1 MSAAGSTRRARWLLR
16 EPSRDAAARLF
27 ALPYSGCGASMYRGW
42 PRFAGDVEVCAVQ
55 LPGRENR
62 MREEPYTSFGA
73 LADSLAEGLLPYLD
87 RPFAFFGH
95 CSSAL
100 AGYETTLRLAAKGYP
115 TPDRLFVSS
124 QVAPHQG
131 PHGRFL
137 EMTDGQL
144 ADEVRGLLA
153 ELGVASSPDLVAL
166 ALDVLLSDVAA
177 HKRYGTVAPVRVPC
191 PITAIG
197 WDADVEVP
205 YRLMSGWSDIGVTS
219 FRTLHGPHYG
229 FMAGPPELLDVLAT
243 DLLRPAEFT
252 SSGELS

>member
-1 MSAAGSTRRARWLLR
+1 
-16 EPSRDAAARLF
+16 
-27 ALPYSGCGASMYRGW
+27 
-42 PRFAGDVEVCAVQ
+42 
-55 LPGRENR
+55 
-62 MREEPYTSFGA
+62 
-73 LADSLAEGLLPYLD
+73 LLPYLD

-100 AGYETTLRLAAKGYP
+100 VGYETTLRLADKGYP

-124 QVAPHQG
+124 QVAPHEG

-137 EMTDGQL
+137 EMDDDQL

-153 ELGVASSPDLVAL
+153 GLGVEARPDLVEMTL
-166 ALDVLLSDVAA
+166 EVLLSDVAA
-177 HKRYGTVAPVRVPC
+177 HKKYGAVEQPRRVPC

-205 YRLMSGWSDIGVTS
+205 YRLMSGWSDIGMTS
-219 FRTLHGPHYG
+219 FRVLPGPHYG
-229 FMAGPPELLDVLAT
+229 FMTAPPALLDVLAT

-252 SSGELS
+252 SAGELS